1 MMKLWDIRRLMFLT
15 GAMVPLAAPIQS
27 ACAETGSRQAC
38 TGVLIR
44 DKAGY
49 LLKED
54 AGSKSLWCDAY
65 IGEGENLPLV
75 RRVLK
80 TCPLGSRC
88 RIAGLF
94 QGHGIFYW
102 RRIWSISLLP
112 R

>member
-1 MMKLWDIRRLMFLT
+1 
-15 GAMVPLAAPIQS
+15 MVPLVAPIQS
-27 ACAETGSRQAC
+27 AFAEPSLRQAC

-65 IGEGENLPLV
+65 IGEGENSPLV
-75 RRVLK
+75 QRVLK
-80 TCPLGSRC
+80 TCALGSRC
-88 RIAGLF
+88 RIVGSF

-102 RRIWSISLLP
+102 RRIWSVSLLP